1 MIRVLPEQKIV
12 LLENEALR
20 VALDYSCGL
29 HFAEFSNRFGAGK
42 SNVWRE
48 LFTLRAYG
56 GEYASETFTCT
67 NVSYAKDEA
76 LEMATFLLEN
86 RELCMKMRVHLMD
99 EGKRELRLTYQLW
112 DDYKNGT
119 PAEVFLHIPF
129 LAQLESGES
138 AERKYYP
145 LNTVRDKDG
154 ADVLHRVNET
164 FYSSDIIMPFVVCG
178 ENGRGFSMEFPVPSD
193 LSDLGSVQNVNYHF
207 SRISNETELQTH
219 QIGLNADA
227 SFNDTVDLIIAG
239 LEDGWAEAFD
249 VCRRRWRQWY
259 DFSEYEREDLQWFR
273 KCPVHNF
280 TFLYGNEAFDHE
292 NQKIDVERLVR
303 EGEEF
308 GGFDTVILWN
318 QYPRLGVDERTQWDF
333 YDDFPGGRPALRKAI
348 DELHAHGVKVLLPFI
363 PWDRHEHEGTD
374 SMGSELARL
383 AADTGFDGLHLDTMK
398 MFPHSAREKLD
409 AVRPGIVLETQGH
422 PMKKRSMEYITAS
435 WDEFWSADPMPEEDV
450 LRFMNPQ
457 HCAPVIGRWLRN
469 DDKDKLIK
477 RASSAQPPS
486 SSGRTFSAAG
496 CRSATRRSSAS
507 HGGSRRI
514 CGITRS
520 TSAEIPFLCMTRMW
534 KMYSAM
540 SLRTTQRPRRSIRST
555 MTRTARSA
563 SRASAC
569 GALPVRKPPS
579 CWETDLQRS
588 RAARSPRPSRRR
600 RRSTFWW
607 RATKCCNGSW
617 NSSRGTAG
625 AFLRSAF
632 YGSWSSPR

>member
-477 RASSAQPPS
+477 RAEFGAAPIVIWQDIFGRWMPFSHAQKQRIARWKQAYLRYYEIYF
-486 SSGRTFSAAG
+486 GRDPIPLYDTHVENVFCNVFTDDAKTAQIYSFYNDTDRAQRVEGLGLWRFAGKKASIVLGDGFAALEG
-496 CRSATRRSSAS
+496 GKISATIA
-507 HGGSRRI
+507 
-514 CGITRS
+514 
-520 TSAEIPFLCMTRMW
+520 P
-534 KMYSAM
+534 K
-540 SLRTTQRPRRSIRST
+540 
-555 MTRTARSA
+555 
-563 SRASAC
+563 
-569 GALPVRKPPS
+569 
-579 CWETDLQRS
+579 ETLHVLVEGD
-588 RAARSPRPSRRR
+588 
-600 RRSTFWW
+600 
-607 RATKCCNGSW
+607 
-617 NSSRGTAG
+617 
-625 AFLRSAF
+625 
-632 YGSWSSPR
+632 